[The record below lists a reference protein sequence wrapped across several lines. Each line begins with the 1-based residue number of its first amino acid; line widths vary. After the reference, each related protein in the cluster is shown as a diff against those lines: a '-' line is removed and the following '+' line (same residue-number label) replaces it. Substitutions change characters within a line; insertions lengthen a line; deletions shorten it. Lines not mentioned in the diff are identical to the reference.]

1 MGLRSEIFRAVV
13 RLRPTTY
20 LVSCTMGV
28 AGESDKMAAWL
39 KVETELKQLVTR
51 RGGKRQSTTETADVI
66 LKALSEEDL
75 NNCCS
80 LFHKLHTLKSELK
93 DLNITMSAP
102 KFLRP
107 PLFFL
112 LKKFPRGTMKLPRR
126 NKKFP

>member
-1 MGLRSEIFRAVV
+1 MGSFSWNLFGAYQWGCDPKFFRAVV

-51 RGGKRQSTTETADVI
+51 RGGKRQSATGTADVI
-66 LKALSEEDL
+66 LNALSEEDL

-80 LFHKLHTLKSELK
+80 YCINFTL
-93 DLNITMSAP
+93 
-102 KFLRP
+102 
-107 PLFFL
+107 
-112 LKKFPRGTMKLPRR
+112 
-126 NKKFP
+126 